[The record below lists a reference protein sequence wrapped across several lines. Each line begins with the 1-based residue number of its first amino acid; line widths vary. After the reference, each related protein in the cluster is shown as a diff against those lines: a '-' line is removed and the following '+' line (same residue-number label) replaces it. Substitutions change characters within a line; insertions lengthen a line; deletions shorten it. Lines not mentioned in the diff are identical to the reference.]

1 MDTRKPRRH
10 SLRQLARR
18 PVTIRV
24 NGEVTI
30 EATADGGQLVVRVWH
45 PDDAVIARTLNEVK
59 DGGTESGNRS

>member
-1 MDTRKPRRH
+1 MEARKPRRH

-45 PDDAVIARTLNEVK
+45 PEDAVIERPIEENQSLTP
-59 DGGTESGNRS
+59 DSESA